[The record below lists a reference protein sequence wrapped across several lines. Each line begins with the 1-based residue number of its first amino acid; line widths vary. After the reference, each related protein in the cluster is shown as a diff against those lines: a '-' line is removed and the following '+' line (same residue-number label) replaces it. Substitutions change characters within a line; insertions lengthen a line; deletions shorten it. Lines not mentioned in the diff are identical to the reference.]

1 LSKIIVACTGY
12 WTLYFLQNNFL
23 LMEVGD
29 MDSVTLPG
37 IGHEAAGV
45 VRRLGEVSLRLRGI
59 VEQLGGGFGETTGKA
74 GGSAPSRAG
83 LLGSMADNTDVAHS
97 LLGDIDSLLYRLEQI
112 TIPQEA
118 VSIAPGI
125 VMAAG
130 GSLGAVQGA
139 RLS

>member
-1 LSKIIVACTGY
+1 
-12 WTLYFLQNNFL
+12 
-23 LMEVGD
+23 MEVGD

-83 LLGSMADNTDVAHS
+83 LLGSMADNADAAHYILS
-97 LLGDIDSLLYRLEQI
+97 DIDSLLYRLEQI
-112 TIPQEA
+112 TIPQEMA
-118 VSIAPGI
+118 TVHPGSVAGTTGIAYTN
-125 VMAAG
+125 A
-130 GSLGAVQGA
+130 SNS
-139 RLS
+139 RSF